1 MKKLVAVLGAL
12 IMLLGALPASAA
24 GWNSSVAFTN
34 QVVSSPTTGGGYPV
48 PAGQTAPNP
57 GTCRMGNYNSNRSE
71 SWVAVQPGTEN
82 LVGAS
87 KFFFENYS
95 TFYDFHLGSYTIP
108 NGVPAQNTHIP
119 GYDCISTGTQ
129 DMPPSWT
136 NNTDPNVAFDSQGRV
151 YQVTLPFNAF
161 WANMHPNGAI
171 GVVYSDDLGRNW
183 KVGNGGQYLDLL
195 PNSTS
200 LSHGDVVDKQWLAVN
215 AIKGHKNQDH
225 VYAMWTRFD
234 GMTGKIHVA
243 VSRDR
248 GLSFSDAATLTQP
261 QATGP
266 GNTFIIPSID
276 AAGTV
281 YVSFATFPVNG
292 AATSIYVTRST
303 DDGVT
308 WGPFVQ
314 VVGGLQTI
322 ASLPNTRFRDGILEN
337 FAASPTY
344 AGHLYVVWENWDG
357 TQMDV
362 MFSQSTDGG
371 NTWSAPAKVNDN
383 IDSPGVPTDQFQ
395 PAVAAGPNGAVAVVF
410 YDRRQACP
418 SDNSILSADQGRTN
432 FCINTSL
439 QAYKDSGAGAVAV
452 GSNVRIS
459 QFTWDPEQP
468 GQSVGG
474 LSQYP
479 CAGHRDPCPN
489 GRGFIGDYFGLAVS
503 GKNIYALFV
512 STHYPSTVT
521 ADGGGP
527 VYYQQQVLAT
537 VPRSN
542 IASGY

>member
-1 MKKLVAVLGAL
+1 
-12 IMLLGALPASAA
+12 
-24 GWNSSVAFTN
+24 
-34 QVVSSPTTGGGYPV
+34 
-48 PAGQTAPNP
+48 
-57 GTCRMGNYNSNRSE
+57 
-71 SWVAVQPGTEN
+71 VQPGTEN

-87 KFFFENYS
+87 KFFFEKYS

-129 DMPPSWT
+129 AMPPSWT
-136 NNTDPNVAFDSQGRV
+136 NNTDPNMAFDSKGRA
-151 YQVTLPFNAF
+151 YQATLPFNAF
-161 WANMHPNGAI
+161 WANLHPNGAI
-171 GVVYSDDLGRNW
+171 GVVYSDDLGLTW
-183 KVGNGGQYLDLL
+183 KVANGGKYLDTLS
-195 PNSTS
+195 NSNSETF
-200 LSHGDVVDKQWLAVN
+200 GFVVDKQWIAVN
-215 AIKGHKNQDH
+215 HIVGNANQDH
-225 VYAMWTRFD
+225 VYVMWTVYNGR
-234 GMTGKIHVA
+234 TSKLHVA

-248 GLSFSDAATLTQP
+248 GQTFSDAATLTQP

-266 GNTFIIPSID
+266 SNAFIYPMID
-276 AAGTV
+276 KAGDV
-281 YVSFATFPVNG
+281 YVAFASFPACCSQPASV
-292 AATSIYVTRST
+292 YVARST
-303 DDGVT
+303 NDGVT
-308 WGPFVQ
+308 FGPFVQ
-314 VVGGLQTI
+314 VVGGLKTV

-344 AGHLYVVWENWDG
+344 AGHLYAVWENWDG

-362 MFSQSTDGG
+362 MFSQSTDAGL
-371 NTWSAPAKVNDN
+371 TWSAPAKVNDN
-383 IDSPGVPTDQFQ
+383 IDAPGVPTDQFQ
-395 PAVAAGPNGAVAVVF
+395 PSIAAGPNGAVAVAF

-418 SDNSILSADQGRTN
+418 NDNSILPADQGRTN

-468 GQSVGG
+468 GQKVGG

-503 GKNIYALFV
+503 NANIYALFV
-512 STHYPSTVT
+512 STHYQSTVT